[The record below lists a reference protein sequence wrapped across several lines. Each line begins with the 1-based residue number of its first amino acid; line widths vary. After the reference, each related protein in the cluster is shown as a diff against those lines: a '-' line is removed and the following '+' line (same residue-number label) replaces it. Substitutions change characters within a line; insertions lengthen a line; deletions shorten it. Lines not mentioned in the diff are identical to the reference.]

1 MKNRYLKALNRIQAI
16 VDAYKNNQIHITIG
30 NDDFDK
36 ETHTYDVSAV
46 MGIIGNYVA
55 DAFRDDESE
64 RRVKL

>member
-16 VDAYKNNQIHITIG
+16 VDAYKNNQIHITVG

-46 MGIIGNYVA
+46 MGIIGNYIA
-55 DAFRDDESE
+55 DAFCDD
-64 RRVKL
+64 

>member
-16 VDAYKNNQIHITIG
+16 VDAYKNNQIHITVG

-46 MGIIGNYVA
+46 MGIIGNYIA
-55 DAFRDDESE
+55 DALCDDESE